1 MKPLLASLIF
11 QLFFIHL
18 LTAQQLTQTIKGLV
32 QDNTTNEPLA
42 GANIVVLESNPFL
55 GTTADENGRFELN
68 NIPVGMV
75 SLQISFVG
83 YKTVEI
89 RNRELRTGKEL
100 YLSIYMDEAVVSGEE
115 VVIKAGIDKK
125 GSINTMTSV
134 SSRTFTVDET
144 RRYAGSRGDVARMAS
159 NFAGVQVASDDRNDI
174 VIRGNSPA
182 GLQWRLDGLEI
193 PNPNH
198 YGAFGS
204 TGGPVSILNNNQLDN
219 SDFLTGAFPAEYGNA
234 LSGVFDLK
242 LKNGNSDKYELMT
255 MVGFNGFEAGVEG
268 PIQRKNSSSFIANFR
283 YSTMEVFD
291 LLGMSFGT
299 GTAVPKYEDFSFKL
313 NLPTKKAGVF
323 SIYSIGGKSKIDFLD
338 SKRDTS
344 EVDFYGGEGWDLRT
358 GSEMAVLG
366 ANHAIT
372 LNKTAMV
379 KSALAVSYHYFFV
392 KQDSIVPE
400 SKDIIPYYYSN
411 FKETRIL
418 FSTFVKKKLNA
429 KNNLQ
434 LGINATYYMSNLHDS
449 LFKEDYNQFITLT
462 RFKGNST
469 LLRPYVSWQL
479 KFSDRLVFN
488 TGIDY
493 MYYTFNS
500 TSGMEPRLGISY
512 NIGAESKIS
521 FGYGL
526 HSQLLP
532 TTVYNRET
540 YLGNG
545 QYTTM
550 NQDLDL
556 QKSHHFVLAYDWNI
570 NSYIRLKAETYYQYI
585 FNAAVNA
592 HEKDTYSVL
601 NQGADFYV
609 WNPDT
614 LKSTG
619 TGKNYGLELT
629 FEHFLQKGF
638 YMLSTASLFE
648 SKYKGS
654 DGIERNTAFN
664 SNFVFN
670 LLLGKEWEL
679 HKNSSSPKL
688 TSKKRRLGAD
698 VKLNWAGGRRYTPID
713 EQQSKL
719 EHCPV
724 YITDETFEQQFKN
737 YFRTDLKVYFKHEGK
752 KSNYEMGIDLQN
764 IFNNQNIYSQ
774 NFNTSTGEIYYTYQ
788 LGIMVIPYVRFE
800 F

>member
-1 MKPLLASLIF
+1 
-11 QLFFIHL
+11 
-18 LTAQQLTQTIKGLV
+18 
-32 QDNTTNEPLA
+32 
-42 GANIVVLESNPFL
+42 
-55 GTTADENGRFELN
+55 
-68 NIPVGMV
+68 
-75 SLQISFVG
+75 
-83 YKTVEI
+83 
-89 RNRELRTGKEL
+89 
-100 YLSIYMDEAVVSGEE
+100 
-115 VVIKAGIDKK
+115 
-125 GSINTMTSV
+125 
-134 SSRTFTVDET
+134 
-144 RRYAGSRGDVARMAS
+144 
-159 NFAGVQVASDDRNDI
+159 
-174 VIRGNSPA
+174 
-182 GLQWRLDGLEI
+182 
-193 PNPNH
+193 
-198 YGAFGS
+198 
-204 TGGPVSILNNNQLDN
+204 
-219 SDFLTGAFPAEYGNA
+219 
-234 LSGVFDLK
+234 
-242 LKNGNSDKYELMT
+242 
-255 MVGFNGFEAGVEG
+255 
-268 PIQRKNSSSFIANFR
+268 
-283 YSTMEVFD
+283 
-291 LLGMSFGT
+291 
-299 GTAVPKYEDFSFKL
+299 
-313 NLPTKKAGVF
+313 
-323 SIYSIGGKSKIDFLD
+323 
-338 SKRDTS
+338 
-344 EVDFYGGEGWDLRT
+344 
-358 GSEMAVLG
+358 
-366 ANHAIT
+366 
-372 LNKTAMV
+372 
-379 KSALAVSYHYFFV
+379 
-392 KQDSIVPE
+392 
-400 SKDIIPYYYSN
+400 
-411 FKETRIL
+411 
-418 FSTFVKKKLNA
+418 
-429 KNNLQ
+429 
-434 LGINATYYMSNLHDS
+434 
-449 LFKEDYNQFITLT
+449 
-462 RFKGNST
+462 
-469 LLRPYVSWQL
+469 
-479 KFSDRLVFN
+479 
-488 TGIDY
+488 
-493 MYYTFNS
+493 
-500 TSGMEPRLGISY
+500 MEPRLGISY

-570 NSYIRLKAETYYQYI
+570 NSFIRLKAETYYQYI

-679 HKNSSSPKL
+679 HKNSSNPKL

-719 EHCPV
+719 EHRPV
-724 YITDETFEQQFKN
+724 YINDETFEQQFKN
-737 YFRTDLKVYFKHEGK
+737 YFRTDIKVYFKHEGK